1 MNARFSLSGGCSAG
15 GSLVKG
21 GRLGAAAVA
30 GLLAAGSLSAQA
42 QTELTMYYPVAVGGA
57 LTDVIDGLVAEF
69 ENEHPD
75 ISVNA
80 IYAGNY
86 DDTRVRAMSAI
97 EAGNAPQLSVL
108 FSIDLFDLLEQ
119 DAIVSFDSVIETD
132 EEREWLDGFYPGL
145 MENGQIDGETYGIP
159 FQRSTIV
166 LYWNKDAFEA
176 AGLDPET
183 PPENWEEMAEMAAAV
198 REASNGQQWGVMVP
212 STGYPYWMF
221 QAFAFQ
227 NGHRLMNEEGTE
239 VYFDDP
245 AAIEALEYWV
255 SLSQEHQAMPD
266 GTIEWG
272 TLRQNFI
279 EQATAMMWH
288 TTGNLTAVRN
298 EAGFD
303 FGVAMLP
310 MNTQRGSPTGGGNF
324 YLFKDS
330 TEEEQRAAMTFIR
343 WMTDPERAA
352 AWSIETGYMGV
363 SPASYETEA
372 LRNYVEEFAPAAVA
386 RDQLEHATAELATY
400 QGGRVRRALDNAV
413 QAALTGQMSPEEALK
428 QAQAEA
434 DAALRRYAR
443 SR

>member
-1 MNARFSLSGGCSAG
+1 MNARFPLMQRQIAKSS
-15 GSLVKG
+15 
-21 GRLGAAAVA
+21 RLKATVLA

-42 QTELTMYYPVAVGGA
+42 QTELTMYYPVSVGGA
-57 LTDVIDGLVAEF
+57 LTEVIDELVADF
-69 ENEHPD
+69 ESEHPD
-75 ISVNA
+75 IAVNA

-97 EAGNAPQLSVL
+97 EAGETPQLSVL

-119 DAIVSFDSVIETD
+119 DAIVAFDSVIETD
-132 EEREWLDGFYPGL
+132 EEREWLDSFYPGL
-145 MENGQIDGETYGIP
+145 MENGQIDGQTYGIP

-166 LYWNKDAFEA
+166 LFWNKDAFEA
-176 AGLDPET
+176 AGLDPEV
-183 PPENWEEMAEMAAAV
+183 PPENWQEMAEMAVAV
-198 REASNGQQWGVMVP
+198 REATNGEQWGVMVP
-212 STGYPYWMF
+212 STGYAYWMF

-227 NGHRLMNEEGTE
+227 NGHRLMNEAGTE

-255 SLSQEHQAMPD
+255 ALAQEHQAMPE
-266 GTIEWG
+266 GIIEWG
-272 TLRQNFI
+272 TLRQNFL
-279 EQATAMMWH
+279 EESAAMMWH
-288 TTGNLTAVRN
+288 TTGNLSAVRS
-298 EAGFD
+298 EAGFE

-310 MNTQRGSPTGGGNF
+310 MSTQRGSPTGGGNF

-330 TEEEQRAAMTFIR
+330 SEEEQRAALTFVR
-343 WMTDPERAA
+343 WMTAPERAA

-363 SPASYETEA
+363 SPAAYETEA
-372 LRNYVEEFAPAAVA
+372 LRHYVEEFPPAAVA
-386 RDQLEHATAELATY
+386 RDQLEHGTAELATY

-413 QAALTGQMSPEEALK
+413 QAALAGQMSPEEALK

>member
-1 MNARFSLSGGCSAG
+1 MRARLSFPLTA
-15 GSLVKG
+15 L
-21 GRLGAAAVA
+21 AA
-30 GLLAAGSLSAQA
+30 GLLAAGPALADEPV
-42 QTELTMYYPVAVGGA
+42 ELTMYYPIAVGGA
-57 LTDVIDGLVAEF
+57 LTDVIDGLVDQF
-69 ENEHPD
+69 EAEHPEIVVD
-75 ISVNA
+75 A

-97 EAGNAPQLSVL
+97 EAGDAPQLSVL
-108 FSIDLFDLLEQ
+108 FSIDLYELLEQ
-119 DAIVSFDSVIETD
+119 DAIISFDEVIETD
-132 EEREWLDGFYPGL
+132 EEREWLNGFYAGL
-145 MENGQIDGETYGIP
+145 MENGQVDGMTYGIP

-183 PPENWEEMAEMAAAV
+183 PPETWDDMARMGAAV
-198 REASNGQQWGVMVP
+198 REASNGDQWGVMIP

-221 QAFAFQ
+221 QAFTFQ
-227 NGHRLMNEEGTE
+227 NGHRLMSEDGTE

-255 SLSQEHQAMPD
+255 SLATEHDAMPD

-279 EQATAMMWH
+279 EQSTAMIWH

-298 EAGFD
+298 EADFD

-310 MNTQRGSPTGGGNF
+310 MKTQRGSPTGGGNF
-324 YLFKDS
+324 YLFKDAS
-330 TEEEQRAAMTFIR
+330 EEEQRAAMTFIR

-363 SPASYETEA
+363 SPAAYETET
-372 LRNYVEEFAPAAVA
+372 LRDYIEQFPPAAVA
-386 RDQLEHATAELATY
+386 RDQLEHGTAELSTY

-413 QAALTGQMSPEEALK
+413 QAALTGQMAPAEALA
-428 QAQAEA
+428 QAQREA
-434 DAALRRYAR
+434 DTALRRYAR
-443 SR
+443 

>member
-1 MNARFSLSGGCSAG
+1 M
-15 GSLVKG
+15 KT
-21 GRLGAAAVA
+21 RLAPTLCGMAAA
-30 GLLAAGSLSAQA
+30 GLLSAGQA
-42 QTELTMYYPVAVGGA
+42 VADDPVELTMYYPVAVGGA
-57 LTDVIDGLVAEF
+57 LTDVIDDLVADF
-69 ENEHPD
+69 QADHPD

-108 FSIDLFDLLEQ
+108 FSIDLFDLIEQ
-119 DAIVSFDSVIETD
+119 DAIVAFDDLVETD

-145 MENGQIDGETYGIP
+145 MENGQLDGQTYGIP

-166 LYWNKDAFEA
+166 LYWNKEAFEA

-198 REASNGQQWGVMVP
+198 REASGGDQWGVMVP

-227 NGHRLMNEEGTE
+227 NGHRLMSEDGTE

-245 AAIEALEYWV
+245 ASIEALEYWV
-255 SLSQEHQAMPD
+255 SLSGEHQAMPD

-298 EAGFD
+298 EASFD

-310 MNTQRGSPTGGGNF
+310 MNEQRGSPTGGGNF
-324 YLFKDS
+324 YIFNDT

-363 SPASYETEA
+363 SPAAYETEA
-372 LRNYVEEFAPAAVA
+372 LRDYVETFPPAAVA
-386 RDQLEHATAELATY
+386 RDQLEHGTAELSTY
-400 QGGRVRRALDNAV
+400 QGGRVRRALDNGI
-413 QAALTGQMSPEEALK
+413 QAALTGQMPPAEALA
-428 QAQAEA
+428 QAQREAE
-434 DAALRRYAR
+434 AALRRY

>member
-1 MNARFSLSGGCSAG
+1 MRARLSFPLTA
-15 GSLVKG
+15 L
-21 GRLGAAAVA
+21 AA
-30 GLLAAGSLSAQA
+30 GLLSAGQASAQDPV
-42 QTELTMYYPVAVGGA
+42 ELTMYYPIAVGGA
-57 LTDVIDGLVAEF
+57 LTDVIDGLVDEF
-69 ENEHPD
+69 EAEHPD
-75 ISVNA
+75 IDVEA

-97 EAGNAPQLSVL
+97 EAGDPPQLSVL
-108 FSIDLFDLLEQ
+108 FSIDLYELLEQ
-119 DAIVSFDSVIETD
+119 DAIIAFDEVIETD
-132 EEREWLDGFYPGL
+132 EQREWLDSFYPGL
-145 MENGQIDGETYGIP
+145 MENGQVDGQTYGIP

-183 PPENWEEMAEMAAAV
+183 PPETWDEMAEMASAV
-198 REASNGQQWGVMVP
+198 HEASDGEQWGVMVP

-227 NGHRLMNEEGTE
+227 NGHRLMSDDGTE

-255 SLSQEHQAMPD
+255 SLADEHDAMPD
-266 GTIEWG
+266 GAIEWG
-272 TLRQNFI
+272 TLRQNFL
-279 EQATAMMWH
+279 EQSTAMIWH
-288 TTGNLTAVRN
+288 STGNLTAVRN
-298 EAGFD
+298 DAEFD

-310 MNTQRGSPTGGGNF
+310 MKTQRGSPTGGGNF

-330 TEEEQRAAMTFIR
+330 SEAEQQAAMTFIQ

-363 SPASYETEA
+363 SPAAYDTEA
-372 LRNYVEEFAPAAVA
+372 LRDYVESFPPAAVA
-386 RDQLEHATAELATY
+386 RDQLEHGTAELSTY
-400 QGGRVRRALDNAV
+400 QGGRIRRALDNAV
-413 QAALTGQMSPEEALK
+413 QAALTGQMSAAEALA

-443 SR
+443 